1 MPDSPAIDRLAEAA
15 LGWGE
20 RLSPKTI
27 EDISAYLG
35 FVREKNESVN
45 LTADA
50 GWDDL
55 VLKHAAD
62 GVFAASVLR
71 PRLPAAPRI
80 LDLGSGAGFI
90 GIVLKLVWPEAQ
102 VTLMES
108 VERKYRFLNAAA
120 TRAGLPGLRVLN
132 RRAGSGAALTSYERD
147 HDVVIERALA
157 ELPEALRLAWP
168 LLGPKG
174 LFAAFQSEEPDPAQP
189 VLAKALAAAGA
200 TVLKS
205 CPYRRP
211 GEERDRRLV
220 LFERKED

>member
-1 MPDSPAIDRLAEAA
+1 MSTTSLERLAEAA
-15 LGWGE
+15 RKWGE
-20 RLSPKTI
+20 PLSAKTI
-27 EDISAYLG
+27 DDICSYLS

-45 LTADA
+45 LTADTE
-50 GWDDL
+50 WDDL

-71 PRLPAAPRI
+71 TMLPKNPRI

-90 GIVLKLVWPEAQ
+90 GIVLKLVWPEAE

-120 TRAGLPGLRVLN
+120 TRTGLKGLRVLN
-132 RRAGSGAALTSYERD
+132 RRAGSGAALTAYERD
-147 HDVVIERALA
+147 HDAVVARALA
-157 ELPEALRLAWP
+157 ELPEALRLSWP
-168 LLGPKG
+168 MLGPKG
-174 LFAAFQSEEPDPAQP
+174 IFAAFQSDEPDPAGP
-189 VLAKALAAAGA
+189 ALAKALAATGA

-211 GEERDRRLV
+211 NETRDRRLV
-220 LFERKED
+220 VFWRKGD